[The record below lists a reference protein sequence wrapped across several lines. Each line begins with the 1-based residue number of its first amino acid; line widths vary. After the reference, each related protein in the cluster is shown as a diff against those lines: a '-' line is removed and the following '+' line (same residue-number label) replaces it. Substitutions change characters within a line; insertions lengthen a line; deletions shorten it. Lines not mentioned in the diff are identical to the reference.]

1 MDYIAIEGE
10 TQRPVD
16 DLRLLLPTASFPEEE
31 IISVTGLEDF
41 IALAGYEV
49 CTITN
54 LEADITPEWNQFVQ
68 LGVAARV
75 NGALQASWSAVN
87 MDADIAAATLSAAKD
102 DGRASV
108 DQSTVDVQT
117 AAVTFSSGTDIADP
131 EVSLSPDAETMSN
144 LSQLLLVAQN
154 ANTGATIKDVNGN
167 NVTLT
172 LPQLKELTA
181 AVVEYNADIVADR
194 VTANAAINSATTPT
208 QITTAVDTFVTKY
221 S

>member
-10 TQRPVD
+10 TPRPVD
-16 DLRLLLPTASFPEEE
+16 DLRVLLPTASFPEEE
-31 IISVTGLEDF
+31 MVSSTGLEDF
-41 IALAGYEV
+41 ITLAGYEV
-49 CTITN
+49 CTLTN
-54 LEADITPEWNQFVQ
+54 ASSDITPEWNQVVQ
-68 LGVAARV
+68 LGVATRV
-75 NGALQASWSAVN
+75 NGALEAAYSAVA
-87 MDADIAAATLSAAKD
+87 MSSELAAATLSAAKD
-102 DGRASV
+102 SGRASV
-108 DQSTVDVQT
+108 DQSTVGVQT

-194 VTANAAINSATTPT
+194 VTANAAINSATTPA